1 MMEEKRWRVTGDGLE
16 EVEGDMVRKRRGEGV
31 QGTEEKR
38 WRVTGDGRDCT
49 ELKRVNM
56 ESTPTIV

>member
-1 MMEEKRWRVTGDGLE
+1 MTGDGLE